1 MNGPVALFEAESIL
15 DEAEAESSIFDEAES
30 ILAASGATAV
40 SAASSSFAVEFLS
53 HVEATRRY
61 FNCAPA
67 LDRLESIRRLGG
79 FDEYPDAGAAAAEL
93 DDAMRALR
101 AFGAA
106 TRPRGDAS
114 GHVDVEGA
122 SVRRALRVPRRLAG
136 TAAALARA
144 RSARRRRRRRRG
156 DRRREWR
163 SSRSRNSRTSSRPR
177 DACGGRDGRAEE
189 EDVAGRL

>member
-1 MNGPVALFEAESIL
+1 MGAGPVALFEAESIL
-15 DEAEAESSIFDEAES
+15 DEAEAESSIFGEAES
-30 ILAASGATAV
+30 ILAASGATAT

-79 FDEYPDAGAAAAEL
+79 FDEYPDAGAAAAAEL

-122 SVRRALRVPRRLAG
+122 SVRRVC
-136 TAAALARA
+136 
-144 RSARRRRRRRRG
+144 S
-156 DRRREWR
+156 
-163 SSRSRNSRTSSRPR
+163 
-177 DACGGRDGRAEE
+177 
-189 EDVAGRL
+189 